1 MLGCSLPMNVR
12 LLLLL
17 LLLLLPPG
25 ALVGVTFFVAIP
37 ALLLCSSAPL
47 LEHTPALR
55 AAPVPRGHDDGSR
68 RNYLSKQHQS
78 PLIAKQT
85 TQITGQL

>member
-25 ALVGVTFFVAIP
+25 AWVGVTFFVAIP
-37 ALLLCSSAPL
+37 ALFLSPL
-47 LEHTPALR
+47 VAHTSALR
-55 AAPVPRGHDDGSR
+55 TAPVPEAGR
-68 RNYLSKQHQS
+68 RLAGIELSKHQS
-78 PLIAKQT
+78 PLFAKQT
-85 TQITGQL
+85 TQITGQLEE

>member
-47 LEHTPALR
+47 LEHSPALR
-55 AAPVPRGHDDGSR
+55 AAPVPRGRTR
-68 RNYLSKQHQS
+68 RLAGIIFLKQHQS